1 MQPRIENPALTVPGA
16 LEALQKLGFAAS
28 QAGLPATTLY
38 LIELR
43 ASQINGCSVCV
54 DMHSREL
61 KAAGEPD
68 ERVLT
73 VAAWRETPYFTD
85 AERAAL
91 ALTEAATRLADH
103 EDPIPDDVWDEA
115 ARHYDEPALAAL
127 VVAIAAINAWNR
139 INATTRQVTGNW
151 IEQWINAGEQA
162 RQAA

>member
-1 MQPRIENPALTVPGA
+1 MQARINNPALTVPGA
-16 LEALQKLGFAAS
+16 MHALQKLATAARHS
-28 QAGLPATTLY
+28 GVPATTLY

-68 ERVLT
+68 ERIFA

-91 ALTEAATRLADH
+91 ALTEAATRLADRL
-103 EDPIPDDVWDEA
+103 DPVPDEVWDEA
-115 ARHYDEPALAAL
+115 SRHYDEPALAAL
-127 VVAIAAINAWNR
+127 VVSIAAINAWNR
-139 INATTRQVTGNW
+139 INATTRQITGGW
-151 IEQWINAGEQA
+151 VDQWITGSQPATH
-162 RQAA
+162 AA